1 MHRDVI
7 SYADLTQYAEIGLI
21 IFVAV
26 FIMILLRAFF
36 MKKERVEHMENLPLE
51 DGQNTEPTVSNRDE
65 MEQEAT
71 P

>member
-26 FIMILLRAFF
+26 FIMIILRAFF
-36 MKKERVEHMENLPLE
+36 MKAERVEHMENLPLE
-51 DGQNTEPTVSNRDE
+51 DGQEAELD
-65 MEQEAT
+65 QEAIT
-71 P
+71 